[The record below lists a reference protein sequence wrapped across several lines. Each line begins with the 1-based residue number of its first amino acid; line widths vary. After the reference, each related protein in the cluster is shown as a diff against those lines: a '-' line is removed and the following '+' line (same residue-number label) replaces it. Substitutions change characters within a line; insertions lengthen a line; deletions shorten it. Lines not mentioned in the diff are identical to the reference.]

1 MAQGKKLLLGAFL
14 LLLVISVS
22 VVGHSLLSDQ
32 RTQSQ
37 AQQLSQL
44 HSPAQ
49 EPSAPP
55 SEMTEPEAVAEEPT
69 EPVMLEQFHTLYEQN
84 PDIRGWLKIDG
95 TRIDYPVMQSG
106 DDPEFYLKHDFEKQA
121 NKNGMPF
128 LDTRYSPEGSDVLLI
143 HGHNMKNG
151 LMFSDLMLYKEESF
165 YRSHPLIRF
174 NTLYEEGEYEIIA
187 VILSP
192 ALYEGQDGFR
202 YYETDSITTSA
213 AFDEYLQSIQALA
226 LYETDATA
234 CYGDRLII
242 LSTCEYSQE
251 NGRLAVLA
259 RKT

>member
-1 MAQGKKLLLGAFL
+1 MARGKKLLSGAFL

-22 VVGHSLLSDQ
+22 AIGHSLLADY

-37 AQQLSQL
+37 TQQLAQL
-44 HSPAQ
+44 HSPPP
-49 EPSAPP
+49 ESTVPP
-55 SEMTEPEAVAEEPT
+55 SEMTGPEAVAEGPE
-69 EPVMLEQFHTLYEQN
+69 EPVMLEQFHALYEQN
-84 PDIRGWLKIDG
+84 PDIMGWLKING

-106 DDPEFYLKHDFEKQA
+106 EDPEFYLEHDFEKQA
-121 NKNGMPF
+121 NKNGVPF

-151 LMFSDLMLYKEESF
+151 LMFSDLLRYKEES
-165 YRSHPLIRF
+165 YYQLHPTIRF
-174 NTLYEEGEYEIIA
+174 DTLYEEGEYEIIA
-187 VILSP
+187 VILAP

-202 YYETDSITTSA
+202 YYETEAITTSA
-213 AFDEYLQSIQALA
+213 AFDEYLKRIQALA
-226 LYETDATA
+226 LYKTKKAA

-259 RKT
+259 KK